1 MNARVMDTA
10 SNISSW
16 FSNLGSAIHRG
27 FVRTGRARAAAELAR
42 QGYYEEARKIMLDD
56 QEDS

>member
-1 MNARVMDTA
+1 MNARVIDTA
-10 SNISSW
+10 DDITSW
-16 FSNLGSAIHRG
+16 FGRLTAAIHRG

-42 QGYYEEARKIMLDD
+42 QGYHEEARKIMLDD